1 MTRIKQTEVL
11 PPGYIVAAKCHYQAQ
26 GCSRVRV
33 ARMYMVSD
41 NREGVGCREYL
52 LTRYVT
58 TLGVAMSSILGVRP
72 HPSAASG
79 SHLLPHGLRAH
90 GGEGKEL
97 VEVCREGRKQE
108 EKMIM
113 AWYTREGRWH
123 GPNL

>member
-41 NREGVGCREYL
+41 NREGVGCKEYL

-58 TLGVAMSSILGVRP
+58 KLGVAMSSILGVEKP
-72 HPSAASG
+72 HPSSPDG
-79 SHLLPHGLRAH
+79 ESTFPK
-90 GGEGKEL
+90 GEGKKL
-97 VEVCREGRKQE
+97 REVCREGRKQE

-113 AWYTREGRWH
+113 AWYTREGAMAW
-123 GPNL
+123 PESLT